1 MAHQLS
7 GVIPPLVTPL
17 TEAGEVDTASYKR
30 LVDRLVDAGV
40 SGLFV
45 CGSTSEVALLSDRL
59 RDDVVR
65 AAVDAAAGRVPVLA
79 GVIDTGTL
87 RMIDHAKRAVA
98 LGAKAIVATP
108 PFYIAPNPAE
118 IIEHY
123 RALAKAV
130 SVPVIAYNIP
140 SATQVGIPMESLDVL
155 AHEGTISALKD
166 SGGDI
171 MYFRTALE
179 TVGDSG
185 IGMLTGS
192 EVFADLALELGGTGI
207 VPGIGNVDP
216 YGYVTIQKAAEAGD
230 WETARKEQERLIKL
244 FEIVNV
250 ADLSRIGFTAGAL
263 GSFKMA
269 LYQLGVIDHPTTCAP
284 MLPLNDAESDIIRQ
298 HLVDAGLKP
307 VR

>member
-1 MAHQLS
+1 MTTRLS

-17 TEAGEVDTASYKR
+17 TEDGEVDAGSFKR
-30 LVDRLVDAGV
+30 LIDRLIDAGV

-65 AAVDAAAGRVPVLA
+65 IAVDAAQGRVPVLA

-87 RMIDHAKRAVA
+87 RMIDHARRAEK
-98 LGAKAIVATP
+98 LGAKGIVATP

-140 SATQVGIPMESLDVL
+140 SATHVGIPMESLDVL
-155 AHEGTISALKD
+155 AHEGTIGALKD
-166 SGGDI
+166 SSGDI
-171 MYFRTALE
+171 MYFRTAIE
-179 TVGDSG
+179 TIGDAG
-185 IGMLTGS
+185 IGILTGS
-192 EVFADLALELGGTGI
+192 EVFADLALELGATGI

-216 YGYVTIQKAAEAGD
+216 YGYVAIQKAAETGD
-230 WETARKEQERLIKL
+230 WETARREQERLIKL
-244 FEIVNV
+244 FEIVTV

-269 LYQLGVIDHPTTCAP
+269 LYQLGVIDNPTTCTP
-284 MLPLNDAESDIIRQ
+284 MLPLNDEESEIIRQ